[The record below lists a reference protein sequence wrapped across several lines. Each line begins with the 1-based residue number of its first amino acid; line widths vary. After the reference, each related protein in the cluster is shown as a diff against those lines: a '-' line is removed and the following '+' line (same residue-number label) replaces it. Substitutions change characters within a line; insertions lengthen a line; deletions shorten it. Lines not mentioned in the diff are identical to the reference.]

1 MLLISIKMNFF
12 KSFVIAF
19 AICTSVNAQTSDRK
33 LELGKQLVELVDLT
47 AGYSSFDSQCKQHS
61 GTQFDPNVMFH
72 NNKLAFR
79 PLTPS
84 SLYWPRIEVAYKTY
98 HERVCAE
105 MSSES
110 VKSKL
115 AADYAEQLSAQ
126 ELQAAIA
133 FYSSD
138 AGQHLRTVNSKTMQ
152 ALALTSTNPNMSKYM
167 EDMAKTLQSI
177 FNEYAK
183 NPG

>member
-1 MLLISIKMNFF
+1 
-12 KSFVIAF
+12 
-19 AICTSVNAQTSDRK
+19 
-33 LELGKQLVELVDLT
+33 
-47 AGYSSFDSQCKQHS
+47 
-61 GTQFDPNVMFH
+61 MFH
-72 NNKLAFR
+72 NNKSAFR

-84 SLYWPRIEVAYKTY
+84 SLYWPHIEAAYKTY

-152 ALALTSTNPNMSKYM
+152 ALALTSTNPNMSKYI